1 MKAEELHP
9 FVDDFFIVFPVSIP
23 LLFPCCCVHAS
34 CVVLHPINLHQE
46 LLLSAICKPD
56 EHEVHWS
63 TGFGKHTRLRDN
75 VAPFTTFFE
84 HFSCFFL
91 QGRGIAA
98 LYGAEVAQ
106 MPAGFSQWLVSLLY

>member
-9 FVDDFFIVFPVSIP
+9 SADDFPIFFPVSIP

-34 CVVLHPINLHQE
+34 RVVLHPIDLHQE

-63 TGFGKHTRLRDN
+63 TGFGEHTSLRDN
-75 VAPFTTFFE
+75 IAPFTIFCE
-84 HFSCFFL
+84 HFSCFSL
-91 QGRGIAA
+91 QGRGIVA
-98 LYGAEVAQ
+98 LYGAEVAP
-106 MPAGFSQWLVSLLY
+106 MPTRFS